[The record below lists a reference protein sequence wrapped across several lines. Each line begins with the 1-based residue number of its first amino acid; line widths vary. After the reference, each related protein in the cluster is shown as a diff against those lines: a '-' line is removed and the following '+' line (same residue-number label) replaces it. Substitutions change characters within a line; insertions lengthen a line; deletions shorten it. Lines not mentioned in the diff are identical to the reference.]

1 MSVAAPP
8 ITRLTNYI
16 NGQWTD
22 SPTSEWRDV
31 VNPATGEILAS
42 VPLADAAEVNA
53 AVEAAAAAFPAWRR
67 TPPEDRIQPLF
78 KLKMLLEE
86 HIDDIARI
94 ITTENGKTFTEAKAE
109 MRRAIEN
116 VEVACGIPMMMQGYN
131 LEDVARGID
140 EMMIRQPI
148 GVTAAIV
155 PFNFPGMIAFWYLP
169 YAIATGNTFILK
181 PSERV
186 PLTMRYIYEL
196 LEKTGLPKGV
206 VSLVNGGKAVVDAL
220 IDHPKVRAISFVG
233 STPVARY
240 IYARSGEQ
248 GKRCQ
253 CQGGA
258 KNHVVV
264 LPDADM
270 PMATQIISDSA
281 FGCAGQ
287 RCLAVSVAVT
297 IGEAQKT
304 FRDSI
309 ADAAS
314 KLRVGN
320 GLEDGVQMGPVITP
334 QSKERVESLIGL
346 GEKQGAK
353 VLLDGRNSKVPKY
366 ESGNFVNPTILDDV
380 PQTSDLA
387 DTEIFGPVLSLVH
400 ADNMDEA
407 LAFLERS
414 AYGNQASLFTS
425 SGSAARRF
433 RYEAPAGNIGINIG
447 VAAPMAYFPFSGWKN
462 SFLRRPAR
470 PGPRRHRV
478 LYRQESCRGA
488 LGQRAQQKV
497 LMTVPGSG
505 VAMKL
510 LTTESQ
516 RLRENEEQK
525 DPRTSPIIG
534 AAIEVHRHLGPGLLE
549 SAYEECLCHELH
561 LRGLV
566 FERQVS
572 LPVSYKGLQLDCG
585 YRIDLIVGQEV
596 VIELKAV
603 DKILPVHE
611 AQLLT
616 YLKTSCK
623 RVGLLINFNVPLL
636 TQGIIRR
643 VF

>member
-1 MSVAAPP
+1 MTTVAAPSAHN
-8 ITRLTNYI
+8 LTHYI
-16 NGQWTD
+16 NGRWADPHT
-22 SPTSEWRDV
+22 TEWRDV
-31 VNPATGEILAS
+31 VNPATGEVLAN
-42 VPLADAAEVNA
+42 VPLAGTEDVSA
-53 AVEAAAAAFPAWRR
+53 AVEAAYSAFPEWRR

-78 KLKMLLEE
+78 KLKTLLEE

-94 ITTENGKTFTEAKAE
+94 ITLENGKTFAEAKAE

-140 EMMIRQPI
+140 EIMIRQPL
-148 GVTAAIV
+148 GVVAAIV

-196 LEKTGLPKGV
+196 MENIGLPQGV
-206 VSLVNGGKAVVDAL
+206 VNLINGAKGAVDAL
-220 IDHPKVRAISFVG
+220 IDHPKVRALSFVG

-240 IYARSGEQ
+240 IYSRSAQQ

-258 KNHVVV
+258 KNHVIV

-297 IGEAQKT
+297 VGEAQKT

-314 KLRVGN
+314 KLKVGN
-320 GLEDGVQMGPVITP
+320 GLEEGVQMGPLITRH
-334 QSKERVESLIGL
+334 SKERVESLIGV
-346 GEKQGAK
+346 GERQGAR
-353 VLLDGRNSKVPKY
+353 VLLDGRNAQIPRH
-366 ESGNFVNPTILDDV
+366 ERGNFVKPTILDGV
-380 PQTSDLA
+380 TAASEIT

-407 LAFLERS
+407 LAFLEHS

-447 VAAPMAYFPFSGWKN
+447 VAAPMAYFPFSGWKS
-462 SFLRRPAR
+462 SFFGDL
-470 PGPRRHRV
+470 H
-478 LYRQESCRGA
+478 
-488 LGQRAQQKV
+488 GQGR
-497 LMTVPGSG
+497 
-505 VAMKL
+505 
-510 LTTESQ
+510 
-516 RLRENEEQK
+516 
-525 DPRTSPIIG
+525 D
-534 AAIEVHRHLGPGLLE
+534 AIEFYTDKKV
-549 SAYEECLCHELH
+549 
-561 LRGLV
+561 V
-566 FERQVS
+566 VERWAKEHS
-572 LPVSYKGLQLDCG
+572 RK
-585 YRIDLIVGQEV
+585 
-596 VIELKAV
+596 
-603 DKILPVHE
+603 
-611 AQLLT
+611 
-616 YLKTSCK
+616 
-623 RVGLLINFNVPLL
+623 F
-636 TQGIIRR
+636 
-643 VF
+643 